1 MKRFIFLFFWL
12 HGFLLMGQSI
22 EKIDL
27 IWSTDPVQVTVAKN
41 IPQKIPNLKN
51 SFFSGDEFLFIQ
63 QRNRPSNTRYS
74 VEVISYHTVSAPEV
88 DKEFIQLFNIDI
100 ENELSIDLNH
110 ISEKGKGKLALSFVP
125 YIYEGSGLKRVMS
138 VELKLTPVESV
149 PMKTGH
155 VFAENSVLAPGSGEW
170 YRIRLD
176 RTGVYRLSYSFLQD
190 IGIDVENLNPD
201 NLNIYGNGFGKL
213 PELNSEYRPDDLLKN
228 AIYVDGESDGSFD
241 PGDYILFYGRG
252 PNKWKDEGAA
262 GFRRTYNIYAQHS
275 DYFININPVEAPK
288 RIQSIPASSAT
299 PTHEVTDYNSFT
311 IYERELVNLLKGGQR
326 WYGELFDAELTQTF
340 DFNIPNLNSSEPVT
354 VRSFMA
360 CSRGSTSGTTF
371 DVLYNNTIIG
381 SANFNPASADSYSRA
396 GFTSLPGSFNPTSGN
411 FQLSVRFNRTNP
423 ADEAYL
429 DYIEINA
436 RSFLRF
442 SGSQFEFRDK
452 KSVGPGNVAEFRI
465 ENFPAGSN
473 VWEVTDLANPRIV
486 NGQFSGSNYLF
497 TLDTDSLRSFIA
509 FRDVNYLTPT
519 FAGRVEHQNLHA
531 LEQVDYL
538 IVTNELF
545 LNQAQRLANLHES
558 QGLSCH
564 VVELQDIYNEFSG
577 GTQDPTAIKFFVKM
591 FYDRADGNED
601 LTPKYLALFGDGT
614 YDPLDRVSGN
624 NYLCPVYHT
633 QNSEN
638 YIATLVS
645 DDYFG
650 FLDDEESFSPSDL
663 LDIAVGR
670 MIATTNQEAIDLV
683 NKVEHYMN
691 NGSKL
696 YSSSGALCDDDGFLS
711 TLGDWRMRYTLIG
724 DDQDDGYFL
733 VNDLEPA
740 YNYVSLNYPEMNPNK
755 IYSDAFQQ
763 VSTAGGQRYPDVNN
777 EIDRSIDAGTL
788 MTCYVG
794 HGGVNGASQERILT
808 IGQIND
814 WTNIGKLT
822 LFVSATCE
830 FARIDD
836 PEFVSAGELMALN
849 PIGGAIALMTTTRAV
864 FFSTN
869 SITTSRFFENV
880 FLRDEENKPRTFG
893 DIITDTKNSIP
904 GGSNNKRSFMLLG
917 DPALRLAL
925 PYQKVVLD
933 SVNGI
938 AVNLQID
945 TLRALSKARLSGHL
959 EDQFGNPINGFN
971 GVMQPSIYDKP
982 QVQSTLGQDS
992 DSPIIEF
999 EQQKNVLYRGNVSI
1013 VNGRFEFDFIVP
1025 KDIDYSFGPGKS
1037 SFFAFDEQ
1045 DNSAGGYS
1053 KDLIVGGI
1061 DTAGLDDNVGPEI
1074 ELFLNDDSFVNG
1086 GITNETPILIAQL
1099 FDESGINTVGTGIGH
1114 DITVVLDQETSNAKV
1129 LNEYYEADLD
1139 TYQSGSLSYQMEAIE
1154 PGLHTLTFK
1163 AWDVNNNSSE
1173 RTIEFNVQEDQEI
1186 ALSHV
1191 LNYPNPFSTH
1201 TEFMFEHNQVCASL
1215 ETKIEIY
1222 SVTGRLVKTIFKNV
1236 NTKGFRVEG
1245 IAWDGRDEFGDRLA
1259 NGVYVYRIVVKN
1271 AEGDVTE
1278 KMQKLYLMK

>member
-1 MKRFIFLFFWL
+1 MST
-12 HGFLLMGQSI
+12 GQSI

-27 IWSTDPVQVTVAKN
+27 TWSSEASQVTVGQN
-41 IPQKIPNLKN
+41 NPQEIPNLEN
-51 SFFSGDEFLFIQ
+51 SFFSGDQFLFIQ
-63 QRNRPSNTRYS
+63 HRDRSNNRRYS
-74 VEVISYHTVSAPEV
+74 IDLISYNTVAASPE
-88 DKEFIQLFNIDI
+88 DEEFIRLFNIRVD
-100 ENELSIDLNH
+100 NELSIDVDH
-110 ISEKGKGKLALSFVP
+110 VFESGKGKLALSFVP
-125 YIYEGSGLKRVMS
+125 YVFEGSSLKRIVS
-138 VELKLTPVESV
+138 IEYKLSSVESV
-149 PMKTGH
+149 QMKTGH
-155 VFAENSVLAPGSGEW
+155 VFAENSVLAQGSGEW

-176 RTGVYRLSYSFLQD
+176 RNGVYRLSYSFLQEM
-190 IGIDVENLNPD
+190 GIDIDNVNPQHI
-201 NLNIYGNGFGKL
+201 NIYGNGFGKL

-228 AIYVDGESDGSFD
+228 AIYVEGENDNSFD
-241 PGDYILFYGRG
+241 PEDYILFYGRG
-252 PNKWKDEGAA
+252 PNKWEDEGSA

-275 DYFININPVEAPK
+275 DYFININSNESPK
-288 RIQSIPASSAT
+288 RIQAVPTSGAT
-299 PTHEVTDYNSFT
+299 PTHEVTDYNSYT
-311 IYERELVNLLKGGQR
+311 IYERELVSLIKGGQR
-326 WYGELFDAELTQTF
+326 WYGELFDADLTQSF
-340 DFNIPNLNSSEPVT
+340 DFTIPNLNTSEPVT

-360 CSRGSTSGTTF
+360 CSIGSTSGTTF
-371 DVLYNNTIIG
+371 DILYNNTVIG
-381 SANFNPASADSYSRA
+381 SANFNPAPADSYSRA
-396 GFTSLPGSFNPTSGN
+396 GFTSLPGSFNPSSGN
-411 FQLSVRFNRTNP
+411 FQLAVRFNRTNP

-429 DYIEINA
+429 DYIEVNA

-442 SGSQFEFRDK
+442 SGNQFEFRDK
-452 KSVGPGNVAEFRI
+452 SSVGVGNVADFRI
-465 ENFPAGSN
+465 QNFSAGSS
-473 VWEVTDLANPRIV
+473 VWEVTDLANPRLI
-486 NGQFSGSNYLF
+486 NGQFSGQEYSF
-497 TLDTDSLRSFIA
+497 TLETDSLRSFIA
-509 FRDVNYLTPT
+509 FKDNNYLTPT

-531 LEQVDYL
+531 LEQADYL

-545 LNQAQRLANLHES
+545 LNQAQRLASLHES
-558 QGLSCH
+558 QGVSCH
-564 VVELQDIYNEFSG
+564 VVELQEIYNEFSG

-591 FYDRADGNED
+591 FYDRADGNTD
-601 LTPKYLALFGDGT
+601 LSPKYLALFGDGT
-614 YDPLDRVSGN
+614 YDPLGRIAGN

-670 MIATTNQEAIDLV
+670 MIASTNAEAIDLV

-691 NGSKL
+691 NGSTL
-696 YSSSGALCDDDGFLS
+696 YSSSGVMCDDDGFLS
-711 TLGDWRMRYTLIG
+711 TQGDWRLRYTLIG
-724 DDQDDGYFL
+724 DDQDDGYFV

-740 YNYVSLNYPEMNPNK
+740 YNYVTENFPEMNPNK

-794 HGGVNGASQERILT
+794 HGGVRGAAQERILT

-836 PEFVSAGELMALN
+836 PEFVSAGEWMALN

-893 DIITDTKNSIP
+893 EIITDTKNNIP

-917 DPALRLAL
+917 DPALRIAL
-925 PYQKVVLD
+925 PYEKVVLD

-938 AVNLQID
+938 AVNQHVD
-945 TLRALSKARLSGHL
+945 TLRALSKARLTGHL
-959 EDQFGNPINGFN
+959 EDQFGNSLNSFN
-971 GVMQPSIYDKP
+971 GVMQPSIFDKP

-992 DSPIIEF
+992 DSPVIAF

-1013 VNGRFEFDFIVP
+1013 VNGRFDFDFIVP
-1025 KDIDYSFGPGKS
+1025 KDIDYSFGAGKS

-1139 TYQSGSLSYQMEAIE
+1139 TYQSGSLTYQLEAIE

-1191 LNYPNPFSTH
+1191 LNYPNPFTTH

-1215 ETKIEIY
+1215 ETKVEIY
-1222 SVTGRLVKTIFKNV
+1222 SVTGKLVKTIFENV

-1245 IAWDGRDEFGDRLA
+1245 VAWDGRDEFGDQLA
-1259 NGVYVYRIVVKN
+1259 KGVYIYRVVVKN
-1271 AEGDVTE
+1271 ADGEVAE
-1278 KMQKLYLMK
+1278 KMQKLYLLK